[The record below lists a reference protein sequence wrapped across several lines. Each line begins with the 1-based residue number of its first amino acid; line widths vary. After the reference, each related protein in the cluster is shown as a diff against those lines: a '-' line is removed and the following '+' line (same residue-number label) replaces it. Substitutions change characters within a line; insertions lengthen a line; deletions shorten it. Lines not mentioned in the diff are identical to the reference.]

1 LSSRNIDS
9 ADDKEKIKVLLVDDD
24 EEDYL
29 IVREIMSEIQHQQ
42 YALEWISDFEKAI
55 EAIQRDDAYDVLLVD
70 YNLGARTG
78 LDLVNETLALARSLP
93 IIIITGQMTRDI
105 DLLAMK
111 KGVSDFLV
119 KGKFDADLLERSIRY
134 AIERK
139 RNENQILYLAYYDQL
154 TDLPNRTFFR
164 EQLNY
169 ALAHAIRYSR
179 ILAVLFLD
187 LDNFKLIN
195 DSLGHHVGDLLLKE
209 VAKRLCACVRKSDI
223 IARNCHETPIDTV
236 ARLGGDEFTISLTE
250 IQSYEDAS
258 IVANRIIKSIGEPFS
273 IENHEIYSGVSIGIS
288 LFPADSADAD
298 VLLKYADN
306 AMYHAKKQG
315 KNSYQ
320 YYQKSMNESVMG
332 KMHMVTSIRK
342 ARDNNE
348 FILYYQPKMD
358 LRSAHILGFEAL
370 IRWQHADKG
379 IVMPLHFIPF
389 AEQHHLI
396 PFITDWVIHE
406 ACRQLQAWGSSNLKV
421 LPVSINLPVTQFKKP
436 DFLDYLMDIVSSYNV
451 SPQYLELELTES
463 IFTEDMNSV
472 NSTLHELRSKGFQI
486 SIDDFGTGFS
496 SLNRLKEVPC
506 NVLKVDRSFIQNI
519 DEETADSAIVS
530 SIIRMGHAL
539 QMQIFAEGVET
550 LLQLKFLLAHDCDG
564 FQGFILS
571 PALPPEEAAQV
582 LIKEE
587 AGEGIGSALMNR
599 LRIDAQ

>member
-1 LSSRNIDS
+1 MSSRDIDS
-9 ADDKEKIKVLLVDDD
+9 AEDKEKIKVLLVDDD

-55 EAIQRDDAYDVLLVD
+55 EAIQREDAYDVLLVD

-154 TDLPNRTFFR
+154 TDLPNRTFFK

-288 LFPADSADAD
+288 LFPVDSADAD

-342 ARDNNE
+342 AKDNNE

-358 LRSAHILGFEAL
+358 LRWAHILGFEAL

-436 DFLDYLMDIVSSYNV
+436 DFLDYLMDIMSSYNV

-472 NSTLHELRSKGFQI
+472 NSTLLELRSKGFQI

-496 SLNRLKEVPC
+496 SLNLLKEVPC

-530 SIIRMGHAL
+530 SIISMGHAL

-587 AGEGIGSALMNR
+587 AGEGIGSALMRR